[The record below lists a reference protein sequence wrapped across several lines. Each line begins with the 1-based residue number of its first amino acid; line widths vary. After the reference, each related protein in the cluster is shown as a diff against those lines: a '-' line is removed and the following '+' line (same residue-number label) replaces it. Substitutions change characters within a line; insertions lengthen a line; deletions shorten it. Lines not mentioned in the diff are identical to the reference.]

1 MVRKV
6 SFCQILVAL
15 ILCFAFTRPAC
26 AGDPSGNWI
35 EVRSPHFTV
44 LCNAGE
50 RQGRDVAS
58 QFEEIRA
65 LFQALFPKFRV
76 DFGRPTTI
84 FALKNEDSLKLF
96 LPSYGLNSKE
106 NHLGGLYHPG
116 PDKNFALV
124 RTDITGKGAFAYHAL
139 YHEYTHALL
148 RLNFRGLPL
157 WLEEG
162 LAEYYGNTEFE
173 NKQAIFGSIDPRQLQ
188 ILQHAPLIPISTLIT
203 ADYTSPFY
211 NGQEHS
217 GIFYAESWALV
228 HYFSVSP
235 EVRKQHLL
243 DKFLLNLQQMDD
255 PVDAANQSFGD
266 LNKLASKLEAYAHQ
280 NSYLQE
286 RVPLQAKVSEKEFE
300 VRKIEPAE
308 MQVEQADFLL
318 TTGHREDGLRVLHE
332 AEARNTKLSGVHD
345 GLGYYHYLRSALDE
359 ADAEYQE
366 ALDLDPND
374 AIALFYRARIL
385 LNRNGY
391 NGQTTSQIRTYLER
405 ATGISPDFA
414 QAHAFLSMT
423 YTEAP
428 ETRAKAITEAQLAI
442 ALEPG
447 NLAYFIDLGRAL
459 LRNGKIAEAKQI
471 SERAQKM
478 ASTGGD
484 RAIAASFA
492 KQLTEPTNIDD
503 FRNLYV
509 DAGEAFSRGDY
520 ATAVMLLRKVTSIAP
535 QSGSAWNGLGR
546 ALLAM
551 NQLDAAAQ
559 AFGTSIDKDPT
570 SREAYNNLGLVY
582 WRQRK
587 YAEAAAQ
594 LRKQILVNSNDH
606 YAHRNLAMMLLD
618 QHQCSDAMPEFQKAL
633 SLTPNHAPT
642 LLAEGQCDLDL
653 GNRAKGISE
662 LEQAINLSSEPNIFN
677 SAAYALANRNIE
689 ISMAEKWADT
699 CLTIESARPHNS
711 SLDHLTPEQLNYA
724 SVMAAYW
731 DTRGWI
737 YYLQGDNNHA
747 RSYLEAAWSL
757 RVEPTTGYHLGRIY
771 EKLGRSEDATK
782 AYAMAVASA
791 DLPTSA
797 KINVDDVADA
807 KKQLTK
813 LAESDADIRVKQ
825 ARVDLSSR
833 SVMLV
838 PNEGALSASG
848 DFAVRLSAVAKAME
862 FRQLNGDKALARF
875 ADSLQAAKLP
885 VSIPESSNVE
895 LPLRA
900 TLTCHSEQAQCRFAF
915 FSPEDAANL
924 ARNEMANSTAK

>member
-1 MVRKV
+1 MVHKL
-6 SFCQILVAL
+6 SFRQVFLVF
-15 ILCFAFTRPAC
+15 ILCFAFTRPVRA
-26 AGDPSGNWI
+26 ADPSENWI
-35 EVRSPHFTV
+35 EARSPHFIV

-65 LFQALFPKFRV
+65 LFQALFPKLRV
-76 DFGRPTTI
+76 DFGRPTII

-106 NHLGGLYHPG
+106 KHLGGLYHPG

-124 RTDITGKGAFAYHAL
+124 RTDITGTFLNHAL

-148 RLNFRGLPL
+148 RLNFRSLPL

-162 LAEYYGNTEFE
+162 LAEYYGNAEFE

-188 ILQHAPLIPISTLIT
+188 ILQHTPLIPISTLIT

-211 NGQEHS
+211 NAQEHS

-228 HYFSVSP
+228 HYFVASP
-235 EVRKQHLL
+235 EMRNQDLL
-243 DKFLLNLQQMDD
+243 NRFLRNLQQTDD
-255 PVDAANQSFGD
+255 SVEAANQSFGD

-280 NSYLQE
+280 SSYIQMHF
-286 RVPLQAKVSEKEFE
+286 PLQAKVSEKDFE

-318 TTGHREDGLRVLHE
+318 TTGHPEDGLRVLHE
-332 AEARNTKLSGVHD
+332 AEARNTKLAGVHD
-345 GLGYYHYLRSALDE
+345 GLGYYHYLHSALDE
-359 ADAEYQE
+359 ADAEYQK

-385 LNRNGY
+385 LNRSGY
-391 NGQTTSQIRTYLER
+391 NNGQTTSQIRTYLEK

-492 KQLTEPTNIDD
+492 KQLTEPTSSDD
-503 FRNLYV
+503 VRNLYA

-520 ATAVMLLRKVTSIAP
+520 ATAVVLLRKVTSIAP

-546 ALLAM
+546 ALLAL
-551 NQLDAAAQ
+551 NQLDAAAL
-559 AFGTSIDKDPT
+559 AFGTSIEKDPN

-594 LRKQILVNSNDH
+594 LRKQILVNPDDH

-618 QHQCSDAMPEFQKAL
+618 EHQCSDAMPEFQKAL

-642 LLAEGQCDLDL
+642 LLAEGECDLDL
-653 GNRAKGISE
+653 GNRAKGVSE

-677 SAAYALANRNIE
+677 SAAYALAKRNIE

-699 CLTIESARPHNS
+699 CLTIESVRPHNS

-737 YYLQGDNNHA
+737 YYLQGDNNNA

-757 RVEPTTGYHLGRIY
+757 RAEPTTGYHLGRIY
-771 EKLGRSEDATK
+771 ETLGRAEDATK

-791 DLPTSA
+791 DLPTRA
-797 KINVDDVADA
+797 KINLDDVADA

-813 LAESDADIRVKQ
+813 LAESDADNRVKQ
-825 ARVDLSSR
+825 ARADLSSR
-833 SVMLV
+833 SVILV
-838 PNEGALSASG
+838 PNEGAVSAFG
-848 DFAVRLSAVAKAME
+848 DFAVRLSKAAKEIE

-875 ADSLQAAKLP
+875 THSLQAAKLP

-915 FSPEDAANL
+915 LSPEDAANL
-924 ARNEMANSTAK
+924 ARNEMANSAAK